1 MIFVIVI
8 LVYNV
13 EYVLNGWSIYN
24 NSIIVVCGIL
34 VMIDLEID
42 VLNKF
47 GIFDILNN

>member
-1 MIFVIVI
+1 M
-8 LVYNV
+8 LNV
-13 EYVLNGWSIYN
+13 WSIYY